1 MRQICTL
8 LKMFVFAFMV
18 LLVITVAVGVIFRYV
33 LQNTLSWATEFPT
46 LLFVWIVFFGAVIAF
61 HEGKH
66 IGFTVLLER
75 LPTKVRGSTEILAL
89 ILLCGFFLFLTVAGF
104 SVVITNWESET
115 EAMRLS
121 YGLVYSC
128 VPISSILMLLESLG
142 AMINKLKKGN

>member
-1 MRQICTL
+1 
-8 LKMFVFAFMV
+8 
-18 LLVITVAVGVIFRYV
+18 
-33 LQNTLSWATEFPT
+33 
-46 LLFVWIVFFGAVIAF
+46 VFF
-61 HEGKH
+61 
-66 IGFTVLLER
+66 ER